1 MIMNKEKLKGYE
13 SPTTDVLELRSEGI
27 ICASLSKIALEDA
40 IDDAI
45 VDDWGTI

>member
-27 ICASLSKIALEDA
+27 ICQSINSVIIESAIEDNWGELS
-40 IDDAI
+40 
-45 VDDWGTI
+45 